1 MTDIR
6 QTLIRPERTSAVSG
20 NLLGMTSMMAWA
32 AGFPAAEALLQTWD
46 PVPLV
51 AGRVL
56 FAMILLLPLW
66 LILDPGGLRRPGN
79 LRGMAVGAFGFGG
92 GALTI
97 LVAQWYTDPVTVAI
111 IAAASPLTAT
121 LVEWAH
127 DRTPLTR
134 PFLIGLVL
142 TVIGGAVAT
151 GGGVPGNLGIGA
163 ALALASCFLFS
174 WASLR
179 TIRDLPDH
187 GALGRT
193 TVTLAGALVL
203 LWAVLAVGLASG
215 FTPPPPDPLSGRSLG
230 LLAVYGLGAMAISQF
245 LWIASVDK
253 LGVAV
258 ASFHINLSPFYVM
271 LLMLV
276 LGGSW
281 SWSQAIGAA
290 IVGSGV
296 VIAQRPARTQP

>member
-1 MTDIR
+1 MTDSR
-6 QTLIRPERTSAVSG
+6 QTLIRPAQTSAVTG
-20 NLLGMTSMMAWA
+20 NLLGMTSMMVWA

-46 PVPLV
+46 PVPVV

-56 FAMILLLPLW
+56 FAMLLLLPLW
-66 LILDPGGLRRPGN
+66 LILDPGGLRRPG
-79 LRGMAVGAFGFGG
+79 LGRGMVVGAIGFGG

-97 LVAQWYTDPVTVAI
+97 LIAQWFTDPVTVAI

-121 LVEWAH
+121 VVEWAY
-127 DRTPLTR
+127 DRTPLSR

-151 GGGVPGNLGIGA
+151 GGGVPGDLGIGA
-163 ALALASCFLFS
+163 ALALASCFLYS
-174 WASLR
+174 WGSLR
-179 TIRDLPDH
+179 TIRDLPEH
-187 GALGRT
+187 GTLGRT
-193 TVTLAGALVL
+193 TVTLAGALVM
-203 LWAVLAVGLASG
+203 LWVVLAAGLATG
-215 FTPPPPDPLSGRSLG
+215 ITPAPPDPVAGRSLG

-245 LWIASVDK
+245 LWIASVDR

-271 LLMLV
+271 LLMLA
-276 LGGSW
+276 LGGTW
-281 SWSQAIGAA
+281 SWAQAMGAV

-296 VIAQRPARTQP
+296 VIAQRPARPRA